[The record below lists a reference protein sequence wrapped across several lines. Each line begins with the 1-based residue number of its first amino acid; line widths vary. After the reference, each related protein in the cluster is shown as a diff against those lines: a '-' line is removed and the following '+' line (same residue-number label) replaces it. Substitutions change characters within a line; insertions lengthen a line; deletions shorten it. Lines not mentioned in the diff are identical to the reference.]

1 MVPQQDVHRLQG
13 MNIRID
19 IMANKTET
27 MQNTETTQ
35 ATETKTAKRTR
46 KVIKWEEAHERF
58 TCAALSLLMDNHG
71 NKRLATV
78 AGYIQYVLESMA
90 QTVKTGKIDRSM
102 IERRDNLALSLIVAE
117 LDRSEILERL
127 DAFIDLFR

>member
-1 MVPQQDVHRLQG
+1 
-13 MNIRID
+13 
-19 IMANKTET
+19 MANKTNQNPET
-27 MQNTETTQ
+27 TQNTET
-35 ATETKTAKRTR
+35 TETKTAKRTR
-46 KVIKWEEAHERF
+46 KVVKWEEAHERF

-90 QTVKTGKIDRSM
+90 QTVKTGKVDRGM
-102 IERRDNLALSLIVAE
+102 IERRDNLALALIVAE
-117 LDRSEILERL
+117 LDKTEILERL

>member
-1 MVPQQDVHRLQG
+1 
-13 MNIRID
+13 
-19 IMANKTET
+19 MANKTAQNPET
-27 MQNTETTQ
+27 
-35 ATETKTAKRTR
+35 TETKTEKRTR

-90 QTVKTGKIDRSM
+90 QTIKTGKIDRTM
-102 IERRDNLALSLIVAE
+102 IERRDNLALALIVADMDKTE
-117 LDRSEILERL
+117 VLERL
-127 DAFIDLFR
+127 GAFIDLFR

>member
-1 MVPQQDVHRLQG
+1 
-13 MNIRID
+13 
-19 IMANKTET
+19 MANKTT
-27 MQNTETTQ
+27 QNPETTQ
-35 ATETKTAKRTR
+35 ATETTQNTETTAKRTR

-90 QTVKTGKIDRSM
+90 QVVKTGKIDRVM
-102 IERRDNLALSLIVAE
+102 IERRDNLALALIVAE
-117 LDRSEILERL
+117 LDKSEILERL
-127 DAFIDLFR
+127 DTFIDLFR